1 MYKAGDKEN
10 GLKTPLWC
18 LYCIS
23 LTYLSGKLTYKCMYD
38 GVALHTHNI
47 CEIQFKPVFVRL
59 WFIPS
64 ILICGEMLACDRLSV
79 YFGWVG
85 GRERAPS
92 HSKERHTEFFRCFS
106 NSNRVLE
113 VHNNDFVRSSF
124 LNHVF
129 T

>member
-1 MYKAGDKEN
+1 MYKAGGKEN

-64 ILICGEMLACDRLSV
+64 ILLCGEMLAWGRLSV

-92 HSKERHTEFFRCFS
+92 HTKENTQ
-106 NSNRVLE
+106 
-113 VHNNDFVRSSF
+113 SSSGASQTPIGF
-124 LNHVF
+124 WKF
-129 T
+129 TIMILSDLHF